1 METTNHE
8 IESIED
14 DSSSLGLIFS
24 IVAFVILAAIFIG
37 QMLFGQNSYEV
48 FVNLNQKKDIL
59 ESKIITLQKENASLQ
74 KKYFEYINILPSKD
88 KN

>member
-14 DSSSLGLIFS
+14 NSSSLGLIFS
-24 IVAFVILAAIFIG
+24 IITFVIIAAIFIG

>member
-1 METTNHE
+1 MKTTNL
-8 IESIED
+8 ESIED
-14 DSSSLGLIFS
+14 NSSSLGIILS
-24 IVAFVILAAIFIG
+24 IVAFVIMAAIFIG
-37 QMLFGQNSYEV
+37 QMLFGQNSYKV

-59 ESKIITLQKENASLQ
+59 GSKIITLQKENAALQ

>member
-8 IESIED
+8 IESIEE
-14 DSSSLGLIFS
+14 DSSSLGLIFF
-24 IVAFVILAAIFIG
+24 IIAFVLIAAIFIG

-59 ESKIITLQKENASLQ
+59 ESKIISLQKENASLQ

>member
-1 METTNHE
+1 MEITNHE

>member
-1 METTNHE
+1 MKTTN
-8 IESIED
+8 ITESTEET
-14 DSSSLGLIFS
+14 SGSLGLILS
-24 IVAFVILAAIFIG
+24 IVAFVIMAAIFIG
-37 QMLFGQNSYEV
+37 QMLFGKNSYEV

-59 ESKIITLQKENASLQ
+59 GSKIITLQRENASLQ

>member
-1 METTNHE
+1 METPTTT

-14 DSSSLGLIFS
+14 DSSSLGLILS
-24 IVAFVILAAIFIG
+24 IIAFVVMAAIFIG
-37 QMLFGQNSYEV
+37 QMLFGKNSYEV
-48 FVNLNQKKDIL
+48 FVNLNKKKGIL
-59 ESKIITLQKENASLQ
+59 ENKIITLQKENASLQ